1 MRADAGMLLYG
12 MSYALSPIDIKYKE
26 AYSAGAYAIDESHV
40 SGARRLIPI
49 KEYAY

>member
-1 MRADAGMLLYG
+1 MAACSMP
-12 MSYALSPIDIKYKE
+12 ALSPIIDINKYKE

>member
-1 MRADAGMLLYG
+1 MACSM
-12 MSYALSPIDIKYKE
+12 YALSLIIDNKYKE
-26 AYSAGAYAIDESHV
+26 ASAGAYAIDESHV

>member
-1 MRADAGMLLYG
+1 MACCM
-12 MSYALSPIDIKYKE
+12 YALSLIDRKYKE
-26 AYSAGAYAIDESHV
+26 ASAGAYAIDESHV